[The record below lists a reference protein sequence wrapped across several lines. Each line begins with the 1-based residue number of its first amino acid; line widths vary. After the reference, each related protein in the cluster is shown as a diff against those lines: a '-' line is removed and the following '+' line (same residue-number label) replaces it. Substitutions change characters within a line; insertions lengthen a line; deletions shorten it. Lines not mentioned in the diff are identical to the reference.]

1 MTQQLLSYEPAT
13 GALLWRGDHSDVAAE
28 VARACSA
35 WVHWAAQ
42 SATFR
47 IETLRRF
54 TNVVRNQQDALA
66 DRIARETGK
75 PLWEAHNEV
84 AALIARVD
92 ASVAA
97 YSERTGQRRIE
108 GNLGARQSVRHK
120 PHGVMAVLGP
130 YNYPASQPG
139 NHIIPALIA
148 GNAVIF
154 KPHEMTP
161 ATGALL
167 VDLFHQAGIP
177 EDVLRLVIGGA
188 EASEALLV
196 HPDIGGILFTGST
209 RTGIAI
215 NQALA
220 TQPGKIIALEMGG
233 NNPVVLWDT
242 PDLPAAATL
251 IVQSA
256 FGMSGQRNTAARRLI
271 VRDTLA
277 DALITEITKITDRL
291 IVDHPH
297 ADPAPFMGPVI
308 DNHAADGL
316 TESFLAL
323 MSRGAKPIRHMRR
336 PHGELPFLTPAI
348 LDVTK
353 ISDRPDVDM
362 FGPLLHVVQVEN
374 FESAIAEANNSQY
387 GLSASLIG
395 GNPELYEQFWSGVR
409 AGIINWNRPNDGMSP
424 GQPFGGVGLS
434 GNHRPGAYYAA
445 DFCAYPVSSAE
456 SVQLRASIGVGML
469 PVDIAAMGD

>member
-1 MTQQLLSYEPAT
+1 MTKQLLSYEPAT
-13 GALLWRGDHSDVAAE
+13 GAFLWQGDYSDVAAE
-28 VARACSA
+28 IERAHHA

-54 TNVVRNQQDALA
+54 TNVVRGQQEALA
-66 DRIARETGK
+66 DLIARETGK

-84 AALIARVD
+84 ALLIARVD

-97 YSERTGQRRIE
+97 YSERTGQRRID
-108 GNLGARQSVRHK
+108 GNLGARQTIRHK
-120 PHGVMAVLGP
+120 PHGVMAVMGP
-130 YNYPASQPG
+130 YNYPVSQSG

-148 GNAVIF
+148 GNAVLF

-177 EDVLRLVIGGA
+177 DEALRLIIGGA
-188 EASEALLV
+188 EESETLIV
-196 HPDIGGILFTGST
+196 HPDVSGILFTGST

-220 TQPGKIIALEMGG
+220 TQPGKLIALEMGG
-233 NNPVVLWDT
+233 NNPIVVWDS
-242 PDLPAAATL
+242 PDLQAAATL
-251 IVQSA
+251 VVQSA

-271 VRDTLA
+271 VSASLN
-277 DALITEITKITDRL
+277 DALISEITKITDRL

-323 MSRGAKPIRHMRR
+323 MSKGARPIRHMRR

-348 LDVTK
+348 LDVTS

-362 FGPLLHVVQVEN
+362 FGPLLHVVQVES
-374 FESAIAEANNSQY
+374 FADAIAEANNSQY

-409 AGIINWNRPNDGMSP
+409 AGIINWNRPNDGISP

-445 DFCAYPVSSAE
+445 DFCAYPVASAE
-456 SVQLRASIGVGML
+456 SGQLRASIGIGL
-469 PVDIAAMGD
+469 QAVDTSAMGD